1 MHPLNPVLS
10 SAVLNQIETER
21 IDAAT
26 RAHSAPR
33 RTPFA
38 GLRRRAAARR
48 GGSPH
53 AATGSPVPAR
63 AKHA

>member
-1 MHPLNPVLS
+1 MQAINPVLS
-10 SAVLNQIETER
+10 SAVLNTLQADR
-21 IDAAT
+21 IDAAE
-26 RAHSAPR
+26 RAHRGPR

-48 GGSPH
+48 GGSPPV
-53 AATGSPVPAR
+53 ATRSPVPAR

>member
-10 SAVLNQIETER
+10 SAVLDQINGQR
-21 IDAAT
+21 IDAAA
-26 RAHSAPR
+26 RAHLGTR

-48 GGSPH
+48 GGSPRAVH
-53 AATGSPVPAR
+53 GSPVPAR

>member
-1 MHPLNPVLS
+1 MQPLNPILS
-10 SAVLNQIETER
+10 SAVLSQIEAER

-26 RAHSAPR
+26 RAHVGPR

-48 GGSPH
+48 GGSPTAVH
-53 AATGSPVPAR
+53 GSPMPAR